1 MPNYELHPAYKHWAA
16 IERKMEANTGKP
28 VQEWMKLVERECSA
42 DRAER
47 KQWLV
52 SQGVGTTAAGCICDR
67 LLGEMGPEDYDPER
81 LVAEQYQGKRA
92 ALLPIYTRFL
102 KIAEELGPE
111 VKVSPCKTM
120 VPLYRNHVFA
130 QARPA
135 SNTRVDIGFAL
146 GDMTPT
152 GRLIDTGGFAKKD
165 RITHRIPIED
175 ASEVDD
181 EVAHWLREA
190 FTRDA

>member
-1 MPNYELHPAYKHWAA
+1 MPKYELHPAYKHWAA
-16 IERKMEANTGKP
+16 IERKMEANTGKS
-28 VQEWMKLVERECSA
+28 VQEWMKLVERECSL

-52 SQGVGTTAAGCICDR
+52 AQGVGSVAAGCICDR

-92 ALLPIYTRFL
+92 GLLPIYTRF
-102 KIAEELGPE
+102 IEMAEKLGAE

-130 QARPA
+130 QAKPA
-135 SNTRVDIGFAL
+135 SNARVDIGLAL
-146 GDMTPT
+146 GDLPVS
-152 GRLIDTGGFAKKD
+152 GRLVDTGGFAKKD
-165 RITHRIPIED
+165 RITHRIPVMD
-175 ASEVDD
+175 VSEMDD
-181 EVAHWLREA
+181 EVAAWLKKA
-190 FTRDA
+190 FDRDA